1 MLEKLCLEKYSN
13 KSLRKIIAWSLP
25 QVCQLYLRG
34 QCNSNKCSYIHVC
47 HREIQGLSCGCSLSH
62 SLFRERRNL
71 AVLSQY
77 DIVPTNLTFAC
88 CSVLHLGE
96 DPCSVYQN
104 SSSHR
109 ASFVEGKTAISGPS
123 AIGFG
128 VQTLN
133 WNTPTMIAAKGF
145 IHVDK
150 PEAPICLSFLVG
162 TCKLGKRCSN
172 HHCSLPYHWQYKVPI
187 NDVWNSFSDEDNVAL
202 ERLYCDVNNTQME
215 FKPVETLDF
224 SLTERVFASLVKGFT
239 ITIDLDYM
247 LILLKPLKSRQFAI
261 RGQLRR
267 LCAVGD
273 NVDPSYRMPMS
284 WSWYWEENGEVWRSY
299 DKDYSER
306 ELQGLIEKAYVDY
319 LKQGKVKEEFKFE
332 TAKHK
337 YKLVFSSIGMY
348 QVNLETGTRRRVRRR
363 PGKVISN
370 EDMEDLKWMYGDSS
384 HHEDLHRLL
393 RAEKKHIPSHW
404 CPMPPNLKY
413 YRAWVDPS
421 SVEFKDLEKLF
432 KSTMNDEVLIAKIER
447 VQNLFMMEKYCR

>member
-1 MLEKLCLEKYSN
+1 MKGKVFAHIGIFVKSSLKANALLMVNVDCHMTSTKELTEGCQRSFVWRSIPTNLLEKLSPGAYHRCVS
-13 KSLRKIIAWSLP
+13 R
-25 QVCQLYLRG
+25 
-34 QCNSNKCSYIHVC
+34 IHVC

-77 DIVPTNLTFAC
+77 DIVPTNLAFAC

-224 SLTERVFASLVKGFT
+224 SLTESIL
-239 ITIDLDYM
+239 
-247 LILLKPLKSRQFAI
+247 LILCL
-261 RGQLRR
+261 
-267 LCAVGD
+267 
-273 NVDPSYRMPMS
+273 
-284 WSWYWEENGEVWRSY
+284 
-299 DKDYSER
+299 
-306 ELQGLIEKAYVDY
+306 
-319 LKQGKVKEEFKFE
+319 
-332 TAKHK
+332 
-337 YKLVFSSIGMY
+337 
-348 QVNLETGTRRRVRRR
+348 
-363 PGKVISN
+363 
-370 EDMEDLKWMYGDSS
+370 
-384 HHEDLHRLL
+384 
-393 RAEKKHIPSHW
+393 
-404 CPMPPNLKY
+404 
-413 YRAWVDPS
+413 S
-421 SVEFKDLEKLF
+421 SVGISCFHFL
-432 KSTMNDEVLIAKIER
+432 
-447 VQNLFMMEKYCR
+447 